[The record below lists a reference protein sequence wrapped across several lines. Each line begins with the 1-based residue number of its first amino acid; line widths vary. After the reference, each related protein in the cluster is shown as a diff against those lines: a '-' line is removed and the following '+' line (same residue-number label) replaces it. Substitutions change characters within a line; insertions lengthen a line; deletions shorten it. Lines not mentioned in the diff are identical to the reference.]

1 MIEYWPQVKI
11 GDVCIVERGG
21 SPRPIDKYITDS
33 EDGINW
39 IKIGDTDDSMYITS
53 TAQKIIPEGAK
64 KSRYV
69 QPGDFLLSNSMSF
82 GRPYILKIDGCIHD
96 GWLVLRDKNGL
107 FDKRFLYYYLS
118 APVTYQK
125 FKSLA
130 VGGVVNNL
138 NSEMVRNVEVPLPA
152 LNEQAQIATVLD
164 KLSDLISLRKQQLA
178 KLDELVKARF
188 VEMFGDEKQFTSMP
202 LSESVEEMFIGPFG
216 SSLKND
222 CFVSKEDAFCMVY
235 EQKHAIRKTMDVATR
250 YVGQTKYNELKRF
263 TVVGGDIIVSCRG
276 TIGEIYVLPNNAP
289 LGIMH
294 PSIMKIRLKE
304 SVYNKN
310 YFVFALEQSMKKHND
325 EANGSGVKMAV
336 TATTLGKER
345 FAIPPMPSQQQF
357 ANFVVRTNRQKLTIQ
372 QSLDKLEVLRKSL
385 MQEYF
390 G

>member
-1 MIEYWPQVKI
+1 MEYWPQVKI

-164 KLSDLISLRKQQLA
+164 KLSGLISLRKQQLA
-178 KLDELVKARF
+178 KLDELVKARS
-188 VEMFGDEKQFTSMP
+188 VEMFGKFNQYEPLESYATLITKGASPTWQGVNYADNGTLFITS
-202 LSESVEEMFIGPFG
+202 ENVREG
-216 SSLKND
+216 
-222 CFVSKEDAFCMVY
+222 
-235 EQKHAIRKTMDVATR
+235 
-250 YVGQTKYNELKRF
+250 YV
-263 TVVGGDIIVSCRG
+263 D
-276 TIGEIYVLPNNAP
+276 
-289 LGIMH
+289 
-294 PSIMKIRLKE
+294 
-304 SVYNKN
+304 
-310 YFVFALEQSMKKHND
+310 
-325 EANGSGVKMAV
+325 
-336 TATTLGKER
+336 LGKR
-345 FAIPPMPSQQQF
+345 KYLD
-357 ANFVVRTNRQKLTIQ
+357 NRINKIQSRSILHRKDVLINIVGASIVNTIFPIMGAMG
-372 QSLDKLEVLRKSL
+372 SML
-385 MQEYF
+385 
-390 G
+390 

>member
-1 MIEYWPQVKI
+1 MEYWPQVKI

-164 KLSDLISLRKQQLA
+164 KLSGLISLRKQQLS
-178 KLDELVKARF
+178 KLDELVRAHFGKMFSGCKQKEILGNVVSISRGASPRPISEYLTDDVNGVNWIKIGDVPENSLYIEHTKERITLEGAKKSRYVHKGDF
-188 VEMFGDEKQFTSMP
+188 VLSNSMSFGRPYILNIDGCVHDGWLIISDYSETFQP
-202 LSESVEEMFIGPFG
+202 LY
-216 SSLKND
+216 L
-222 CFVSKEDAFCMVY
+222 Y
-235 EQKHAIRKTMDVATR
+235 YAIRDSEVQNQFSGKVNGATVKNLNSDLVKNTSIKT
-250 YVGQTKYNELKRF
+250 
-263 TVVGGDIIVSCRG
+263 
-276 TIGEIYVLPNNAP
+276 PP
-289 LGIMH
+289 LQ
-294 PSIMKIRLKE
+294 L
-304 SVYNKN
+304 
-310 YFVFALEQSMKKHND
+310 
-325 EANGSGVKMAV
+325 
-336 TATTLGKER
+336 
-345 FAIPPMPSQQQF
+345 QQQF
-357 ANFVVRTNRQKLTIQ
+357 SEFSSKVGQVKLTIQ

>member
-1 MIEYWPQVKI
+1 MEHWPQVKI

-69 QPGDFLLSNSMSF
+69 EPGDFLLSNSMSF

-164 KLSDLISLRKQQLA
+164 KLTDLISLRKQQLA

-188 VEMFGDEKQFTSMP
+188 VEMFGDIIHNDRAWPTYVFSDITSSRLGKMLDTKQQTGKYSFPYLANFNVQWFHFEIDSLNKMDFNEKEQIEFA
-202 LSESVEEMFIGPFG
+202 LCDGDLLVCEGGEIGRCAVWHNEIQP
-216 SSLKND
+216 
-222 CFVSKEDAFCMVY
+222 CFF
-235 EQKHAIRKTMDVATR
+235 QKAIHRVRCNVNTIQPDYLAWWF
-250 YVGQTKYNELKRF
+250 KYNCDHNGFSDIAGARATIAHLPGAKLKKLIVAVPPIELQKKF
-263 TVVGGDIIVSCRG
+263 GV
-276 TIGEIYVLPNNAP
+276 
-289 LGIMH
+289 
-294 PSIMKIRLKE
+294 
-304 SVYNKN
+304 
-310 YFVFALEQSMKKHND
+310 FVAQS
-325 EANGSGVKMAV
+325 G
-336 TATTLGKER
+336 
-345 FAIPPMPSQQQF
+345 
-357 ANFVVRTNRQKLTIQ
+357 RQKLTIQ
-372 QSLDKLEVLRKSL
+372 RSLDKLEVLKKSL

>member
-1 MIEYWPQVKI
+1 MGKWPQVKI

-96 GWLVLRDKNGL
+96 GWLVLRDKEGL

-138 NSEMVRNVEVPLPA
+138 NSEMVRNVEVPLPV
-152 LNEQAQIATVLD
+152 LNEQSQIAMVLD
-164 KLSDLISLRKQQLA
+164 KLSDLISLRKQQLT
-178 KLDELVKARF
+178 KLDELAKARF
-188 VEMFGDEKQFTSMP
+188 VEMFGNGDYPSI
-202 LSESVEEMFIGPFG
+202 LFG
-216 SSLKND
+216 DICVFLRNGANIK
-222 CFVSKEDAFCMVY
+222 
-235 EQKHAIRKTMDVATR
+235 
-250 YVGQTKYNELKRF
+250 QTKGAGGYPITRIETLANDVFNVDRLGYADITDLERYQTYILRD
-263 TVVGGDIIVSCRG
+263 GDILISHINSVAYLGRAVQYRG
-276 TIGEIYVLPNNAP
+276 QLDTPVIHGMNLLCARICDEFNPTYIEWFLKTPSAKEYISTITKKAVNQASITTSDLKKMNVPNPP
-289 LGIMH
+289 LE
-294 PSIMKIRLKE
+294 L
-304 SVYNKN
+304 
-310 YFVFALEQSMKKHND
+310 Q
-325 EANGSGVKMAV
+325 
-336 TATTLGKER
+336 ER
-345 FAIPPMPSQQQF
+345 FAAFIEQADKNKS
-357 ANFVVRTNRQKLTIQ
+357 ALRK
-372 QSLDKLEVLRKSL
+372 SLDGLETLKKSL